1 MPIFLFVHP
10 MEVHLSERVERE
22 RRAHTD
28 DDVLARSYALKD
40 RFAHI
45 WTFPSRLRLFGLMD
59 EYARD
64 LRGKTVLDYGCGRGE
79 ASLKY
84 LKAGA
89 DKVVG
94 IDISSEYIAEALRT
108 AEAAGFDSARFDFR
122 AMDAHRLDFPDAS
135 FDLVIGYG
143 ILHHLDADVAL
154 AEIHR
159 ALKPGGRVLLQEPL
173 ADHPLLKLFRRLTP
187 NARTEDEAPFS
198 GAEIKR
204 LTERPEW
211 RTELAYCGI
220 LEAPVAMLTSVLM
233 PDRPQNALLRLADR
247 IERWLHR
254 QGLWS
259 NWNQYVLFNMRKA

>member
-1 MPIFLFVHP
+1 

-45 WTFPSRLRLFGLMD
+45 WTFPSRQRLFGLMD
-59 EYARD
+59 AYARD
-64 LRGKTVLDYGCGRGE
+64 LRGQTVLDYGCGRGE

-84 LKAGA
+84 LEAGA
-89 DKVVG
+89 AKVVG
-94 IDISSEYIAEALRT
+94 IDISEAYVTEAQDKATT
-108 AEAAGFDSARFDFR
+108 AGYDPSRFDFR

-135 FDLVIGYG
+135 FDVVIGYG

-159 ALKPGGRVLLQEPL
+159 VLKPGGRVLLQEPL

-187 NARTEDEAPFS
+187 NARTEDEEPFS

-220 LEAPVAMLTSVLM
+220 LEAPVAMFTSVLM
-233 PDRPQNALLRLADR
+233 PGRPQNALLQLADR

-254 QGLWS
+254 QGWLLH
-259 NWNQYVLFNMRKA
+259 WNQYVLFNMRKA